1 MKLSDNGQTVKE
13 HQENVNKIFEL
24 TAGIERT
31 DDQINNDMDL
41 IICAMWEK
49 LEANHCKPYWDK
61 DSLLTLAKLM
71 QGEVDEL
78 VDAILHGSQ
87 QEIIAE
93 AADVANFAMM
103 IASNAKRGMK

>member
-1 MKLSDNGQTVKE
+1 M
-13 HQENVNKIFEL
+13 
-24 TAGIERT
+24 RT
-31 DDQINNDMDL
+31 NDQINNDMDV
-41 IICAMWEK
+41 IIGAMWEK

-71 QGEVDEL
+71 QCEVDEL

>member
-1 MKLSDNGQTVKE
+1 MK
-13 HQENVNKIFEL
+13 
-24 TAGIERT
+24 RT
-31 DDQINNDMDL
+31 DDQINDDIAVL
-41 IICAMWEK
+41 LRAMLDK
-49 LEANHCKPYWDK
+49 LEANKSKPYWDK
-61 DSLLTLAKLM
+61 ESLLTLAKLM

-87 QEIIAE
+87 QDIIME